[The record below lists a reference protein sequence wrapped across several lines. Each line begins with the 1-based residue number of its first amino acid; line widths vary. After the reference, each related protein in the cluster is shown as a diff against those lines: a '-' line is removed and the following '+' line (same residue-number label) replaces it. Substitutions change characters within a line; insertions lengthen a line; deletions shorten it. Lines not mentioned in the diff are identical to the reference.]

1 MRVIHASMMT
11 PYLKMKQVAAEKEKS
26 RLESDSDAIP
36 DILLHDKARQEY
48 NMMKSQKSSEK

>member
-1 MRVIHASMMT
+1 MMT
-11 PYLKMKQVAAEKEKS
+11 PYLKMKQEAAEKEKS

-48 NMMKSQKSSEK
+48 NKMKSQQSSEK